1 MLWDR
6 GTWEPKGDPQAGLE
20 EGHLA
25 FTLHGERLK
34 GGWDLIRMR
43 VDGKKENWLLIK
55 EKDKYALNNG
65 QAQRFLE
72 GELSTV
78 STHRSME
85 EIAAG
90 APESMPDSGPGS
102 SPGSKASSNRSRKAG
117 SAIFAL
123 NRSSKGSRPS

>member
-6 GTWEPKGDPQAGLE
+6 GTWEPKGDPHAGLE